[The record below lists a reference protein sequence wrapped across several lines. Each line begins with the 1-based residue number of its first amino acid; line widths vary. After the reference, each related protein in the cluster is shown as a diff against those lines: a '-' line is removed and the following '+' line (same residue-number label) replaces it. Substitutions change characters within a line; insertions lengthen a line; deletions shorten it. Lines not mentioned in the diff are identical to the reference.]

1 MQQNHLQGLL
11 NRRVLDPIGG
21 TGLGP
26 RMFITNTGPGAM
38 DVRIGLHF
46 ENLCP
51 ASNQADL

>member
-1 MQQNHLQGLL
+1 MQQNHRQGLL
-11 NRRVLDPIGG
+11 NHRVLDPTR

-26 RMFITNTGPGAM
+26 RMYITNTGPGAT
-38 DVRIGLHF
+38 DAGTGLHF